1 MEDGAEQYGGENE
14 GAQAMVRKEAAGCS
28 SFPII
33 LRERGIADGLEI
45 AANSPLH
52 ALRAP
57 YNLMRSL
64 GAEEARMEPETQ
76 AAEERRPSSPL
87 KEAMRAARIEAAE
100 RSAVI
105 VELRDAEAARLEIL
119 NEALAPVFTDIPTEH
134 ADLFDRG
141 LSQGSV
147 PRLWIDM
154 VAHVAMGRDKRTYRL
169 VHDTAYGRRVLAES
183 TETGPIVEAVTK
195 YVARRLIAREQAM
208 VQPSEAAP
216 AKTEAPAPR
225 ASRGESVLTFLL
237 GIIVGAI
244 GLFILGVYLT
254 R

>member
-1 MEDGAEQYGGENE
+1 
-14 GAQAMVRKEAAGCS
+14 
-28 SFPII
+28 
-33 LRERGIADGLEI
+33 
-45 AANSPLH
+45 
-52 ALRAP
+52 
-57 YNLMRSL
+57 
-64 GAEEARMEPETQ
+64 MEPDAQ
-76 AAEERRPSSPL
+76 PAEERRPSPL

-100 RSAVI
+100 RSAVV

-119 NEALAPVFTDIPTEH
+119 NEALEPVFADIPAEH

-183 TETGPIVEAVTK
+183 TETAPIVEAVTR

-208 VQPSEAAP
+208 VQPSDGSNAPKAEAS
-216 AKTEAPAPR
+216 APR
-225 ASRGESVLTFLL
+225 RSRGETLLTFLL

>member
-1 MEDGAEQYGGENE
+1 MEAPMDQDG
-14 GAQAMVRKEAAGCS
+14 
-28 SFPII
+28 
-33 LRERGIADGLEI
+33 
-45 AANSPLH
+45 
-52 ALRAP
+52 
-57 YNLMRSL
+57 
-64 GAEEARMEPETQ
+64 Q
-76 AAEERRPSSPL
+76 AAEDRRPSPL
-87 KEAMRAARIEAAE
+87 KEAVRAARIEAAE

-119 NEALAPVFTDIPTEH
+119 NEALDPVFREIPAEH

-169 VHDTAYGRRVLAES
+169 LNDTAYGRRVLAES
-183 TETGPIVEAVTK
+183 TETGPIVEAVTR

-208 VQPSEAAP
+208 VSPVEAAEP
-216 AKTEAPAPR
+216 KPETSAPKP
-225 ASRGESVLTFLL
+225 SRGETVLSFVL
-237 GIIVGAI
+237 GIVVGAI
-244 GLFILGVYLT
+244 GLFVLGVYLT